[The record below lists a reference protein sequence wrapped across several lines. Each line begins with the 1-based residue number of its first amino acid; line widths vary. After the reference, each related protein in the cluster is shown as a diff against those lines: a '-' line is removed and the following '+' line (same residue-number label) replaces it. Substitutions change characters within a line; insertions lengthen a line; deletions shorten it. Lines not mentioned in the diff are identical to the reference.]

1 MVWFLARWVATYLV
15 PLDTSMGN
23 IKDTDSEG
31 VVTNG
36 SQPSRKIL
44 QSFGWQNNQGDI
56 ILDSAIR
63 ISLMALTM
71 YPGENELQV
80 CHRRVPYEA

>member
-1 MVWFLARWVATYLV
+1 
-15 PLDTSMGN
+15 MGN
-23 IKDTDSEG
+23 IKPTDCEG

-44 QSFGWQNNQGDI
+44 QCFGWQNNQGDI
-56 ILDSAIR
+56 ILDLAIR
-63 ISLMALTM
+63 ISLVALTV

-80 CHRRVPYEA
+80 CG